1 MTTALPIWSTS
12 FRPPRVVLRFT
23 AVENPI
29 VTQGPKKAWRHRSLP
44 PSPNPAPH
52 GPSEPHL
59 WRRGQFFFRPFSFSP
74 CMGVYRSLPPS
85 PNPAPHGPS
94 EPHLLR
100 RGQSFFF
107 DNYYAYVSIL
117 SYRLPACMFEQCTH
131 VLGCGI
137 IHHAI
142 SILHACMHACMYVHM
157 YVCMHVCMYVL
168 MYVCIDVY
176 MY

>member
-59 WRRGQFFFRPFSFSP
+59 WRRGQFFFDRFRLVLAWECTVP
-74 CMGVYRSLPPS
+74 CPLPPIPLLTAPGP
-85 PNPAPHGPS
+85 PNPICCAAGS
-94 EPHLLR
+94 F
-100 RGQSFFF
+100 FFF

-131 VLGCGI
+131 VLVCGI

-142 SILHACMHACMYVHM
+142 SILHACMHACMYVCTYVCM
-157 YVCMHVCMYVL
+157 YVCMHVCMY
-168 MYVCIDVY
+168 
-176 MY
+176 

>member
-12 FRPPRVVLRFT
+12 FRPPRVVLRFA

-59 WRRGQFFFRPFSFSP
+59 LRRGQFFF
-74 CMGVYRSLPPS
+74 L
-85 PNPAPHGPS
+85 
-94 EPHLLR
+94 
-100 RGQSFFF
+100 

-117 SYRLPACMFEQCTH
+117 SYRLPACMFERCIH
-131 VLGCGI
+131 VFGCDI

-142 SILHACMHACMYVHM
+142 DPACMHACMYVCTYVHM
-157 YVCMHVCMYVL
+157 YVCVHVCMYVL